1 MVHGLRKS
9 VFTSYEVRT
18 AAVTLDGDCTLC
30 RATSLVHVDNVD
42 GNLEGHMTM
51 VVYRLAFAASMGFV
65 VGIVV
70 AGSALRDVLNWPFWQ
85 WGIF

>member
-1 MVHGLRKS
+1 
-9 VFTSYEVRT
+9 
-18 AAVTLDGDCTLC
+18 
-30 RATSLVHVDNVD
+30 LVHVDNVD